1 MTKFSLILSPLTSYP
16 VSFPDQY
23 LLNLTWTRSPVLYCQ
38 RCQQSICSQ
47 ASHINSYTF
56 ARVLVSSQFYK
67 TKLCKDYS
75 HLTSPVACTIP
86 VVLLF
91 CFFCCCCCCFHTK
104 GSTSPKSP
112 KSPQKYLI
120 KGKIHAT
127 EASSLKPGKS
137 KYEMRMVNMSFI
149 PRIVN

>member
-56 ARVLVSSQFYK
+56 ARVLVSCQFYK
-67 TKLCKDYS
+67 TKLCKDYR

-91 CFFCCCCCCFHTK
+91 CLLLLLLFLLFSHQRVHK
-104 GSTSPKSP
+104 PKIS
-112 KSPQKYLI
+112 QKPLEVPHQ
-120 KGKIHAT
+120 GQNPCHRG
-127 EASSLKPGKS
+127 LKFKT
-137 KYEMRMVNMSFI
+137 R
-149 PRIVN
+149 